1 MPWEKGVSITPLPG
15 MHRTAYM
22 TDAIDD
28 AKAKG
33 AQVVNESGGVFC
45 KTLFYPAV
53 VYPVAEGMKL
63 YREEQFGPIIPVAP
77 FDDVETALD
86 YVTTSEHGQQVSIFG
101 LTRRRS
107 AHSSIRS

>member
-1 MPWEKGVSITPLPG
+1 AALEQLKIGMPWEKGVGITPLPG

-33 AQVVNESGGVFC
+33 AQVVNASGGEFS

-53 VYPVAEGMKL
+53 VYPVSEGMRL
-63 YREEQFGPIIPVAP
+63 YREEQFG
-77 FDDVETALD
+77 
-86 YVTTSEHGQQVSIFG
+86 
-101 LTRRRS
+101 
-107 AHSSIRS
+107 

>member
-1 MPWEKGVSITPLPG
+1 
-15 MHRTAYM
+15 AYM

-33 AQVVNESGGVFC
+33 AQVVNHSGGEFS

-53 VYPVAEGMKL
+53 VYPVSEGMKL

-86 YVTTSEHGQQVSIFG
+86 YVTTSDHGQQV
-101 LTRRRS
+101 
-107 AHSSIRS
+107 